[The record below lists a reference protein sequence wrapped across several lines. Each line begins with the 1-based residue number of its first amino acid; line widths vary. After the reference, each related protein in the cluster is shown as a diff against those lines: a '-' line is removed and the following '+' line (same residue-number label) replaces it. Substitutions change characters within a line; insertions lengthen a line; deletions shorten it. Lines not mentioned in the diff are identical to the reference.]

1 MKFAKRILP
10 LLLCF
15 VLILPL
21 GMQAF
26 ADDYAVARPYKVTL
40 TVNGKET
47 RVRAYDFEYTNNV
60 YISLKG
66 LSSALNGT
74 SKKFFLQMT
83 STKEDGTYFT
93 IAKGK
98 TGLSA
103 ADAADL
109 VNNDKRQSEYMNI
122 KRNRLFIGRNETRYY
137 TLLSGNDLYMNLV
150 DIMLVFD
157 LKANYIDQ
165 NSIELFPDQPLDYS
179 PQELE
184 DSGFLHPFTGV
195 LIGDANT
202 GEVLYSY
209 RGITPT
215 AIASTTKL
223 MTYLLV
229 QEAIDAGELDPE
241 GSITISQNVSS
252 ISYSGDGT
260 IPLNS
265 GQQIPVTELI
275 HAMMLASSNE
285 SATALAEEICGSEDA
300 FVERM
305 NQRAEELGLTGTVFY
320 NSNGLPSFGES
331 PLQTKRQNRMSA
343 FAMFR
348 LCRHILQNYPQ
359 VTDITS
365 LQFKNMPT
373 MKYTTANSN
382 PLVFNTPGV
391 TGLKTG
397 TTNKAG
403 YCLVCSKD
411 VTVEDETHTIVVVA
425 FGAESATER
434 GQICQL
440 LYNYADRYYAE
451 NGFWNQLSAY
461 EPVK

>member
-93 IAKGK
+93 IARGK
-98 TGLSA
+98 TGLA
-103 ADAADL
+103 ASDAQDL
-109 VNNDKRQSEYMNI
+109 VNNDKRKAEYMNI
-122 KRNRLFIGRNETRYY
+122 KRNRLFDGRNETRYY
-137 TLLSGNDLYMNLV
+137 TLFSENDLYMNLI

-157 LKANYIDQ
+157 LKANYLDE
-165 NSIELFPDQPLDYS
+165 NSIELFPDQPLDYC
-179 PQELE
+179 PEDLE
-184 DSGFLHPFTGV
+184 ESGFLHPFTGV
-195 LIGDANT
+195 LIGDADT
-202 GEVLYSY
+202 GKILYSY
-209 RGITPT
+209 RGVTPT

-229 QEAIDAGELDPE
+229 AEAMERGELDPN
-241 GSITISQNVSS
+241 GSITISSNASA

-260 IPLNS
+260 IPLNP
-265 GQQIPVTELI
+265 GQQIPVQELI

-305 NQRAEELGLTGTVFY
+305 NQRAQDLGLAGSLFY

-343 FAMFR
+343 VGMFR
-348 LCRHILQNYPQ
+348 LCQYILKNYPEI
-359 VTDITS
+359 TDITS

-382 PLVFNTPGV
+382 PLVFNTRGV

-411 VTVEDETHTIVVVA
+411 ITVEDETHSIIAIA
-425 FGAESATER
+425 FGAETATER
-434 GQICQL
+434 GQVCQL

-451 NGFWNQLSAY
+451 NGF
-461 EPVK
+461 